1 MTGSEGSGYSRGDV
15 VLVSLPFTDGS
26 GAKRRPAAI
35 VSSEAYHTS
44 RADAIILLITG
55 NLDPPRRC
63 GDYLLRHWQK
73 AGLLYPSIAKPI
85 LATLD
90 RRIIIRKLG
99 TLDPQDLRGVETGLR
114 AALGIE

>member
-1 MTGSEGSGYSRGDV
+1 MTGSEGSGYSRGDL
-15 VLVSLPFTDGS
+15 VLVPFPFTDGS
-26 GAKRRPAAI
+26 GAKRRPAVI

-63 GDYLLRHWQK
+63 GDYLLKHWQE

-90 RRIIIRKLG
+90 RPAILRKLG
-99 TLDPQDLRGVETGLR
+99 RLDSQDLLGVVAGLK